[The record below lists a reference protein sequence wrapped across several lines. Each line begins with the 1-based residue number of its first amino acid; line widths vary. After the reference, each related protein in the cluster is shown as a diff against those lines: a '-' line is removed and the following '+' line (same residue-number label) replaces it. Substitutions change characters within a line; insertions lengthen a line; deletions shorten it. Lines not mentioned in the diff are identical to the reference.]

1 MDARVC
7 VTIPRLTNAEAELI
21 TVQLVN
27 NSAKQMAR
35 PRVID
40 LDRILDAGE
49 RVVIRDGASNLTL
62 DAVAAEAG
70 ISKGSVIYD
79 CKTKHELIKAI
90 IERKV
95 VTENEKIEQAVKA
108 LGGQRNAAVRGRI
121 AAATSVMLEESQ
133 PVALQLCSALA
144 QDEDLQTRIKESIN
158 QALSIIADTSEQP
171 RTALL
176 AFLALEGLRFL
187 HLSGFHV
194 WPDSELAEL
203 LGEIDAL
210 VTIPSDTTLPT

>member
-1 MDARVC
+1 
-7 VTIPRLTNAEAELI
+7 
-21 TVQLVN
+21 
-27 NSAKQMAR
+27 MAR

-95 VTENEKIEQAVKA
+95 ATENQKIEKAVKA
-108 LGGQRNAAVRGRI
+108 LDGQKNAQVRGRI
-121 AAATSVMLEESQ
+121 AAAAGMIMEESQ

-144 QDEDLQTRIKESIN
+144 QDEDLQARIKESIN
-158 QALSIIADTSEQP
+158 QTLSTIADTSEQP

-176 AFLALEGLRFL
+176 ALLALEGLRFL

-194 WPDSELAEL
+194 WSDTELAQL
-203 LGEIDAL
+203 FGEIDAL
-210 VTIPSDTTLPT
+210 VKEPGDTAISA